1 VKTPREWT
9 IRLPWPTPPLSL
21 NDRGHWA
28 ARHRRVRE
36 VRRVAAALVR
46 AQHIPR
52 LDRCEVTLHYVPRDG
67 RTRDTDNLVATLKPI
82 ADGIVDAG
90 VVKDD
95 SPAFMAKPEPVI
107 EEPDPRDPHLYVIIR
122 RTPGEKPTASRT
134 RNLHPAVVEAVKA
147 NA

>member
-1 VKTPREWT
+1 
-9 IRLPWPTPPLSL
+9 
-21 NDRGHWA
+21 
-28 ARHRRVRE
+28 VRE

-46 AQHIPR
+46 AQRIPH
-52 LDRCEVTLHYVPRDG
+52 LDRCEVELHYVPRDG

-107 EEPDPRDPHLYVIIR
+107 EAPNPRDPHLFVVIR
-122 RTPGEKPTASRT
+122 RAPGEKPTTGRV
-134 RNLHPAVVEAVKA
+134 RNLPPAVVEAVKA